1 MRDSPLRHLLPPRF
15 EWRSGNQFELMID
28 GDSYFPAMLRAI
40 DGAQRSIDLEM
51 YLANSGETF
60 DRFVT
65 ALHAAAQRGVTV
77 RILLDD
83 FGTREL
89 LETDKQRLKAPGIEV
104 QFYNPLHWQ
113 QGTANMLRNHR
124 KLLMVDQQVAFVG
137 GAGLTDEFLLTSTA
151 GTPWHEVMLKI
162 QGPVITDWC
171 TLFQHSWFG
180 IRKRIFKSLPAVLS
194 SANAGHQQ
202 GRVCASNGPHA
213 HHVMQSLYQ
222 QIEQAR
228 QHVWIVTPYF
238 LPSLRL
244 RRYLI
249 KAAQRKVDTRLLLP
263 GPFTDHPA
271 IRQAAHRFFARL
283 LKNGVRIFE
292 YQPRFI
298 HAKIAFCDQWVT
310 LGSTNFDRWNLRWNL
325 DANQEV
331 NDADFAAQIR
341 TMLEKDFADCQELH
355 YAHWLQR
362 PWYLRIQEWFNG
374 KLDEL
379 ANCLR

>member
-15 EWRSGNQFELMID
+15 EWRSDNHFELLID
-28 GDSYFPAMLRAI
+28 GNTYFPAMLQSI
-40 DGAQRSIDLEM
+40 AQAQQSIDLEM
-51 YLANSGETF
+51 YLANSGEIF
-60 DRFVT
+60 NRFIS
-65 ALHAAAQRGVTV
+65 ALHTAAQRGVKV

-89 LETDKQRLKAPGIEV
+89 LETDRQRLTTTGIEV

-124 KLLMVDQQVAFVG
+124 KLLMVDQRVAFVG
-137 GAGLTDEFLLTSTA
+137 GAGLTDEFLQASTS

-162 QGPVITDWC
+162 QGPVLADWYR
-171 TLFQHSWFG
+171 LFQHSWFG
-180 IRKRIFKSLPAVLS
+180 IRKRIFKTLPTAEP
-194 SANAGHQQ
+194 SAKAGHQQ

-222 QIEQAR
+222 QIEQAK
-228 QHVWIVTPYF
+228 QCVWVVTPYF
-238 LPSLRL
+238 LPSLRI
-244 RRYLI
+244 RRHLI
-249 KAAQRKVDTRLLLP
+249 KAAQRKIDTRLLLP

-271 IRQAAHRFFARL
+271 IRHASHRFFARL

-298 HAKIAFCDQWVT
+298 HAKIALCDQWVT

-331 NDADFAAQIR
+331 NDAGFAAQIK

-355 YAHWLQR
+355 YTHWQQR

-379 ANCLR
+379 ANRLH